1 MLAIKII
8 LALMSAIVIYLA
20 IDHYIVMKDINH
32 KFDLIEKSFMA
43 QGKLNDTTRDLLIDI
58 IYKIRE
64 KGEKDNERK

>member
-32 KFDLIEKSFMA
+32 RFDLIEKSFMV

>member
-1 MLAIKII
+1 MLAVKII

-32 KFDLIEKSFMA
+32 KFDLIAKSFMA

-58 IYKIRE
+58 IHKIRE